1 MAFITVGGQVT
12 SYAEFTDLLQ
22 KDQRVLE
29 SNELVVPEESG
40 FVDVTDFVEDM
51 LSKSTDRINI
61 KIKASSWWRSYLS
74 YTGTEVNDLALTPDF
89 DPNRIITRKQ
99 DFTDMCVYYCL
110 YNYLLPLIADFGNPE
125 SNEVQK
131 IQYYDSKFNDVR
143 SLLDSRLDL
152 FFEIGEV
159 IPVPTRENLDM
170 CEQTL
175 NGLLK
180 ALTEAKAAAMKPLI
194 Y

>member
-131 IQYYDSKFNDVR
+131 IQYYDSKFNDIFRELLHMADWYDADNSGTVDADEKAWDYAQMRRTRRRTTVVKVR
-143 SLLDSRLDL
+143 
-152 FFEIGEV
+152 
-159 IPVPTRENLDM
+159 
-170 CEQTL
+170 
-175 NGLLK
+175 
-180 ALTEAKAAAMKPLI
+180 
-194 Y
+194 